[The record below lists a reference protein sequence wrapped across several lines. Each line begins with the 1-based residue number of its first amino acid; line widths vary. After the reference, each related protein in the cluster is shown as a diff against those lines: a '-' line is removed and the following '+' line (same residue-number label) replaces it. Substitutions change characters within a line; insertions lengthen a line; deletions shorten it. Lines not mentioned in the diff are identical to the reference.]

1 MEAVPEGSGVG
12 EVMQYLQ
19 THSENEKGVELG
31 LTALLTLSSKQG
43 TMKSVYCGHP
53 NSGCNK
59 EVAC

>member
-43 TMKSVYCGHP
+43 TMKSV
-53 NSGCNK
+53 
-59 EVAC
+59 